1 MIPTRR
7 RLAALVA
14 SVGVL
19 AIAASAPVAGAAL
32 PAGFPMP
39 GFPLPGATPLGGL
52 NTAAYAPVGLA
63 AVGAEAFP
71 AGACAHKS
79 VEGQGATAGTTDQ
92 VCNAGGLV
100 YVGPAIGQV
109 ATVIGPTIIGPAVVG
124 NLVVS
129 AGNVAAGP

>member
-19 AIAASAPVAGAAL
+19 AIAASVPVAGAAL

-52 NTAAYAPVGLA
+52 NAATYAPVGLA
-63 AVGAEAFP
+63 AIGAEALP
-71 AGACAHKS
+71 SGVCRHTS
-79 VEGQGATAGTTDQ
+79 VEGQGATAGTSDQ
-92 VCNAGGLV
+92 VCVGSGLV
-100 YVGPAIGQV
+100 YIGPAIGQV

-124 NLVVS
+124 TSVIS
-129 AGNVAAGP
+129 AGNVATGP

>member
-19 AIAASAPVAGAAL
+19 AITASAPVAGAAL

-39 GFPLPGATPLGGL
+39 GLPLPGATPLGGL
-52 NTAAYAPVGLA
+52 NTAAYVPVGLA
-63 AVGAEAFP
+63 AVGAEALP
-71 AGACAHKS
+71 AGACGHKS

-92 VCNAGGLV
+92 VCVGSGLV
-100 YVGPAIGQV
+100 FIGPAIGQV
-109 ATVIGPTIIGPAVVG
+109 ATVIGPTVIGPAVIG
-124 NLVVS
+124 TSVVS
-129 AGNVAAGP
+129 AGDVAAGP